1 MPEFFDDLQK
11 QARALLWPDQYFAW
25 QTLLLLSL
33 FSLLIAALLEAPE
46 DGSFAISTLTTLSWI
61 FFTCAVWW
69 ALSKNETEI
78 KLPGADYSISAWVT
92 GAVFCTFLFLSREEP
107 HWRWAIC
114 TWPLI
119 STTIKALPHFITWEL
134 EPHWPKKKDQP
145 MLVMTLLINL
155 ILTSWI
161 VFSFRVQDWVENYP
175 SLLAN
180 DFDNSSFV
188 TDFRVD
194 SPDRQIETQGG
205 RLLDNTADAIYKE
218 LNDQPWYQT
227 ERWLYTR
234 QDRLEA
240 ISQDMV
246 GAFSAPEEQVFWRMQ
261 VPDLKRLPD
270 EGYLL
275 TLRANWV
282 GPVAGAQQMQLEKT
296 CKILPIDKVRSVEVK
311 PNEEP
316 PVSTFTEVRCDEKS
330 PEVQWSDLRQ
340 RVTGG
345 E

>member
-1 MPEFFDDLQK
+1 MAEFFNDLQK
-11 QARALLWPDQYFAW
+11 QARSLLWPEQYFAW

-33 FSLLIAALLEAPE
+33 FSLAVAAGLQTPPE
-46 DGSFAISTLTTLSWI
+46 GAFSVSLLTTLSWI

-69 ALSKNETEI
+69 ALSENEI
-78 KLPGADYSISAWVT
+78 KIAGLDYSVSAWVT
-92 GAVFCTFLFLSREEP
+92 GAVLCTFLFIAREEP
-107 HWRWAIC
+107 HWRWAFC

-119 STTIKALPHFITWEL
+119 STTIKALPRFITWEL
-134 EPHWPKKKDQP
+134 VPHWPKKKDRP

-161 VFSFRVQDWVENYP
+161 VFYYRVQDWMENYP

-180 DFDNSSFV
+180 DFGNSAFV
-188 TDFRVD
+188 TDFRGND
-194 SPDRQIETQGG
+194 SEQRRETQGD
-205 RLLDNTADAIYKE
+205 RLLESTADAIYDE

-246 GAFSAPEEQVFWRMQ
+246 NTFSAPKERVFWRMQ

-275 TLRANWV
+275 TLRANWM
-282 GPVAGAQQMQLEKT
+282 GPSADAQPLKLERT
-296 CKILPIDKVRSVEVK
+296 CRIVPVDKVRSVPVK
-311 PNEEP
+311 ADEEL
-316 PVSTFTEVRCDEKS
+316 PVSRSTEVQCDEKS
-330 PEVQWSDLRQ
+330 SKVS
-340 RVTGG
+340 
-345 E
+345 